1 MSEILLND
9 ILKIPKEEIVN
20 YKVKFNVFNG
30 EEEPLLVMS
39 RSYDDILGWIGMVLV
54 LIAYGLLSTNKIPN
68 GKLYQILN
76 LIAAIFMAIGLF
88 PKNAWFSFALQVAWA
103 LIGIIAIIKIIKN
116 EKK

>member
-1 MSEILLND
+1 MI
-9 ILKIPKEEIVN
+9 
-20 YKVKFNVFNG
+20 F
-30 EEEPLLVMS
+30 
-39 RSYDDILGWIGMVLV
+39 DILGWIGMVLV

-103 LIGIIAIIKIIKN
+103 LIGIIAIVKIIKN